1 MPRTR
6 RLMTPGRHLDP
17 HTHRVGRGYRSM
29 SRRFHA
35 KSRGT
40 LRRSACLLIGL
51 LLTFSGLAA
60 LFSPSSAQAAQ
71 VTSFS
76 VLVNGSTS
84 ATIATTGIATLSVSG
99 IPSTTVGAVTF
110 EVNGDSNCEIGLTGL
125 PNESTSCKAEPY
137 PGPGPGSYPVTA
149 TFYGPD
155 DNGDTYFVTSSNSAT
170 LTISGQ
176 TNFTIAVNGSSSAM
190 IPPGGTADL
199 TLAGLPWSVAGP
211 VTFSANGIVICTD
224 VLSPDN
230 QPGCY
235 SSPSLQAGTYPIT
248 ATFTDTDG
256 VYWGSTSSNSVTLTV
271 STQTNFT
278 ISVLNSGSVPSST
291 LTTTSNDLV
300 SLSETGLPSTAIGV
314 VTFNANGTV
323 LCTVSLTAGFEEATS
338 CAPSLQAGTNYAI
351 TATFT
356 DTNGALLNSTSSN
369 SVEVNILPWANFTIS
384 VDNSSSATVAA
395 GGSATLAEA
404 GLPPT
409 ATGTL
414 YFYANQTVLCSVN
427 LNGQPGELTT
437 CTTSLAGSY
446 SVTGNFD
453 DTDGSL
459 GDAPSTNSVTLTIY
473 PEQSPSSP
481 SQGGGGGG
489 SSPEPTSFTISVN
502 GTQSPTIT
510 NNATAT
516 FGESG
521 LPFAAVG
528 EVTFEADG
536 ESVCHVGLNG
546 TIGEQTGCSSGWAFG
561 MGSFTV
567 TASFTDTD
575 GSFSSSTSSNTM
587 VLSVTPQ
594 ASLPIPTA
602 PTTSPSPVSPPIP
615 TSPSTPP
622 PPVGQG
628 AKEGYD
634 LVGSDGGIFTFGSA
648 LFYGSTGS
656 LKLQRPV
663 VGITPTP
670 DHGGYWLVAS
680 DGGMFAFGDA
690 GFYGSIPGLGLAPA
704 GSSDPKRLNAPIVGV
719 VPSADGGGY
728 FMVAADGGVFA
739 FGDATFEGS
748 CPSIG
753 GCSGT
758 AVAVM
763 PDASGDGYWLVTSSG
778 GVYAFGDAASYGAPG
793 PQSVPVTSAVRTT
806 DGAGYWILFANG
818 VVDAYGDAKDFG
830 GPTSSVGGSDPA
842 TTIFTTSDGGGYW
855 VASADGS
862 VFTYGDAAYEGG
874 ESGKHLNG
882 PIIAGTGW

>member
-1 MPRTR
+1 
-6 RLMTPGRHLDP
+6 
-17 HTHRVGRGYRSM
+17 M
-29 SRRFHA
+29 SRHFHA
-35 KSRGT
+35 TSRGA

-51 LLTFSGLAA
+51 LLTFSGLGA
-60 LFSPSSAQAAQ
+60 LFPSSSAQAAE

-84 ATIATTGIATLSVSG
+84 ATIATTGIAMLSVSG
-99 IPSTTVGAVTF
+99 IPSTTVGAVSF
-110 EVNGDSNCEIGLTGL
+110 NVNGDSNCEIGLTGL
-125 PNESTSCKAEPY
+125 PGESTSCKAEPY

-155 DNGDTYFVTSSNSAT
+155 DNGDTYFVPSSNTAT

-176 TNFTIAVNGSSSAM
+176 TSFTIAVNGSSSAM

-199 TLAGLPWSVAGP
+199 TLAGLPGTVDGP
-211 VTFSANGIVICTD
+211 VTFSANGTVICTD
-224 VLSPDN
+224 VLSYDN

-235 SSPSLQAGTYPIT
+235 SSSSLQAGTYPIT

-256 VYWGSTSSNSVTLTV
+256 VYWSSTSSNSVTLTV

-278 ISVLNSGSVPSST
+278 IAVLNSQSVPSST

-300 SLSETGLPSTAIGV
+300 SLSESGLPSTAIGV
-314 VTFNANGTV
+314 VTFSAKGTV

-351 TATFT
+351 TAAFT
-356 DTNGALLNSTSSN
+356 DTNEALLNSTSSN

-395 GGSATLAEA
+395 GGSATLAET

-427 LNGQPGELTT
+427 LNGQPGELTA

-446 SVTGNFD
+446 SITGNFD

-459 GDAPSTNSVTLTIY
+459 GQAPSTNSVTLTIY

-489 SSPEPTSFTISVN
+489 TSPESTSFTISVN
-502 GTQSPTIT
+502 GTQAPTIT
-510 NNATAT
+510 NNATVT

-536 ESVCHVGLNG
+536 ESVCDVGLNG

-561 MGSFTV
+561 LGSFTV

-575 GSFSSSTSSNTM
+575 GSFPSSTSSNTVM
-587 VLSVTPQ
+587 LSVTPQ
-594 ASLPIPTA
+594 PSAPVPSA
-602 PTTSPSPVSPPIP
+602 PTTSPSPVVSPPTPI
-615 TSPSTPP
+615 SPSTPA

-648 LFYGSTGS
+648 AFYGSTGS

-680 DGGMFAFGDA
+680 DGGVFAFGDA
-690 GFYGSIPGLGLAPA
+690 GFYGSIPGLGLSPA
-704 GSSDPKRLNAPIVGV
+704 GSSGPKRLNAAIVGM

-739 FGDATFEGS
+739 FGDAKFEGS

-753 GCSGT
+753 GCSGA

-763 PDASGDGYWLVTSSG
+763 PDATGDGYWLVTSTG

-818 VVDAYGDAKDFG
+818 VVDAYGDAKDLG
-830 GPTSSVGGSDPA
+830 GPTSSVDASDPA
-842 TTIFTTSDGGGYW
+842 TTIFTTADGGGYW
-855 VASADGS
+855 VGSADGS
-862 VFTYGDAAYEGG
+862 VFTYGDAPYEGG
-874 ESGKHLNG
+874 ASTMHLNG
-882 PIIAGTGW
+882 PIIAATGW